1 MINIFSE
8 DTKFFSFRLRHEFIS
23 LKNSGLLYMS
33 ETSAISGQETIQES
47 FIKRINALQSDN
59 KSLAEELETTR
70 MEREEV
76 RAKLFES
83 LIANKK
89 YLREVERLKKEN
101 ILLKRM
107 PLFLATVVEMGSDYV
122 LLRQHGNNQEFITTA
137 PPELMGIIQTNSR
150 VAINN
155 SLTIVRVLDRS
166 VDVRAKVMELVEAP
180 DVSYEQVGGLES
192 QIQEIRE
199 TVELPL
205 TNPAIFKDIGIEP
218 PRGVLLYGL
227 PGTGKTMLAK
237 AVAHESRATFI
248 HMSGSELVHKFIGEG
263 AQLVRDIFQMA
274 REKAPS
280 IIFIDE
286 IDAVGSIRTHDGT
299 TGSAEVNRTMMQL
312 LAEMDGFR
320 TRGDI
325 KIIAATNRIDILD
338 PALLRPGRFDRII
351 EIPMPSAEGRLK
363 ILEIHSRKMKK
374 DEDVD
379 LTEIVKVTEEAS
391 GADLNAIVVEAGM
404 NALRRGASSVAKS
417 DFDVAI
423 RKVLG
428 DEVEGS
434 EEALRMF
441 S

>member
-1 MINIFSE
+1 
-8 DTKFFSFRLRHEFIS
+8 
-23 LKNSGLLYMS
+23 MS
-33 ETSAISGQETIQES
+33 ESTAVSGQDTIQES
-47 FIKRINALQSDN
+47 FVKRLAALENENRD
-59 KSLAEELETTR
+59 LAEELETTKV
-70 MEREEV
+70 EREEV

-101 ILLKRM
+101 LLLKRM
-107 PLFLATVVEMGSDYV
+107 PLFLATVVEMGEDYV

-137 PPELMGIIQTNSR
+137 PAELMEKIDANTR

-180 DVSYEQVGGLES
+180 DIAYDQVGGLEG

-205 TNPAIFKDIGIEP
+205 TNPKIFADIGIEP

-237 AVAHESRATFI
+237 AVAHESKATFI

-351 EIPMPSAEGRLK
+351 EIPMPSLEGRLK
-363 ILEIHSRKMKK
+363 ILQIHAAKMKR
-374 DEDVD
+374 EADVD
-379 LTEIVKVTEEAS
+379 LEEIAKATAEAS
-391 GADLNAIVVEAGM
+391 GADLKAIVIEAGM
-404 NALRRGASSVAKS
+404 NALRRNASIVGKA
-417 DFDVAI
+417 DFDVAVN
-423 RKVLG
+423 KVLG
-428 DEVEGS
+428 DEIEGS

>member
-1 MINIFSE
+1 
-8 DTKFFSFRLRHEFIS
+8 
-23 LKNSGLLYMS
+23 MS
-33 ETSAISGQETIQES
+33 ESTAFSGQDTIQES
-47 FIKRINALQSDN
+47 FSKRIAALESDT
-59 KSLAEELETTR
+59 KSLGEELETTR
-70 MEREEV
+70 VEREEV

-107 PLFLATVVEMGSDYV
+107 PLFLATVVEMGPDYV
-122 LLRQHGNNQEFITTA
+122 LLRQHGNNQEFITTVA
-137 PPELMGIIQTNSR
+137 TEMMEKLQPNSR

-155 SLTIVRVLDRS
+155 SLTIVRILDRS
-166 VDVRAKVMELVEAP
+166 VDVRAKVMELVELP
-180 DVSYEQVGGLES
+180 DVSYEQVGGLET

-205 TNPAIFKDIGIEP
+205 TNPEIFKDIGIEP

-237 AVAHESRATFI
+237 AVAHESKATFI

-351 EIPMPSAEGRLK
+351 EIPMPSMEGRLK
-363 ILEIHSRKMKK
+363 ILGIHSRKMRM
-374 DEDVD
+374 DGDID
-379 LTEIVKVTEEAS
+379 LAEIAKNTDEAS
-391 GADLNAIVVEAGM
+391 GADLKAIVVESGM
-404 NALRRGASSVAKS
+404 NALRRNATSVARD
-417 DFDVAI
+417 DFEKAI

>member
-1 MINIFSE
+1 
-8 DTKFFSFRLRHEFIS
+8 
-23 LKNSGLLYMS
+23 MS
-33 ETSAISGQETIQES
+33 ESTAFSGQDTIQES
-47 FIKRINALQSDN
+47 FLKRIAALESDS

-70 MEREEV
+70 VEREEV

-101 ILLKRM
+101 TLLKRM
-107 PLFLATVVEMGSDYV
+107 PLFLATVVEMGPDYV
-122 LLRQHGNNQEFITTA
+122 LLRQHGNNQEFITTVA
-137 PPELMGIIQTNSR
+137 AEMMEKLQPNSR

-155 SLTIVRVLDRS
+155 SLTIVRILDRS
-166 VDVRAKVMELVEAP
+166 VDVRAKVMELVELP
-180 DVSYEQVGGLES
+180 DVAYEQVGGLET

-205 TNPAIFKDIGIEP
+205 TNPDIFKDIGIEP

-237 AVAHESRATFI
+237 AVAHESKATFI

-351 EIPMPSAEGRLK
+351 EIPMPSMEGRLK
-363 ILEIHSRKMKK
+363 ILEIHSRKMKT

-379 LTEIVKVTEEAS
+379 LVEIAKTTDEAS
-391 GADLNAIVVEAGM
+391 GADLKAIVVEAGM
-404 NALRRGASSVAKS
+404 NALRRNATSVARD
-417 DFDVAI
+417 DFEKAI

>member
-1 MINIFSE
+1 
-8 DTKFFSFRLRHEFIS
+8 
-23 LKNSGLLYMS
+23 MS

-47 FIKRINALQSDN
+47 FVKRISALQSDN

-122 LLRQHGNNQEFITTA
+122 LLRQHGNNQEFITTV

-205 TNPAIFKDIGIEP
+205 TNPAIFKEIGIEP

-248 HMSGSELVHKFIGEG
+248 HMSGPELVHKFIGEG

-363 ILEIHSRKMKK
+363 ILEIHSQKMKK

-404 NALRRGASSVAKS
+404 NALRRGASSVGKS
-417 DFDVAI
+417 DFEVAI

>member
-1 MINIFSE
+1 
-8 DTKFFSFRLRHEFIS
+8 
-23 LKNSGLLYMS
+23 MS
-33 ETSAISGQETIQES
+33 ESTAISGQDTIQES
-47 FIKRINALQSDN
+47 ILKRITALESEN
-59 KSLAEELETTR
+59 KNLADELETTKV
-70 MEREEV
+70 EREEV

-107 PLFLATVVEMGSDYV
+107 PLFLATVVEMGEDYV

-137 PPELMGIIQTNSR
+137 PAELMEKILPNTR
-150 VAINN
+150 VAVNN
-155 SLTIVRVLDRS
+155 SLTIVRILDRS

-180 DVSYEQVGGLES
+180 DVSYDQVGGLES
-192 QIQEIRE
+192 QIQEIKE

-205 TNPAIFKDIGIEP
+205 TNPGLFEDIGIEP

-237 AVAHESRATFI
+237 AVAHESKATFI

-274 REKAPS
+274 REKSPS

-351 EIPMPSAEGRLK
+351 EIPMPSADGRLT
-363 ILEIHSRKMKK
+363 ILEIHAQKMRKGP
-374 DEDVD
+374 DVD
-379 LTEIVKVTEEAS
+379 LVEIARVTEEAS
-391 GADLNAIVVEAGM
+391 GADLKAIVVEAGM
-404 NALRRGASSVAKS
+404 NALRRNATSVS
-417 DFDVAI
+417 RDDFEKAV

-428 DEVEGS
+428 DEVQGP
-434 EEALRMF
+434 EEAMRMF

>member
-1 MINIFSE
+1 
-8 DTKFFSFRLRHEFIS
+8 
-23 LKNSGLLYMS
+23 MS
-33 ETSAISGQETIQES
+33 ESSAISGQDTIQES
-47 FIKRINALQSDN
+47 FAKRITALESEN
-59 KSLAEELETTR
+59 RSLSEELETTKV
-70 MEREEV
+70 EREEV

-89 YLREVERLKKEN
+89 YLRELERLKKEN
-101 ILLKRM
+101 LLLKRM
-107 PLFLATVVEMGSDYV
+107 PLFLATVVEIGNDYV

-137 PPELMGIIQTNSR
+137 PAELMEKLEVNAR

-155 SLTIVRVLDRS
+155 SLTIVRVLDHS
-166 VDVRAKVMELVEAP
+166 LDARAKVMELVEAP

-205 TNPAIFKDIGIEP
+205 TNPKIFEDIGIEP

-237 AVAHESRATFI
+237 AVAHESKATFI

-363 ILEIHSRKMKK
+363 ILQIHADKMRK
-374 DEDVD
+374 DPDVD
-379 LTEIVKVTEEAS
+379 LMEIAKITGEAS
-391 GADLNAIVVEAGM
+391 GADLKAIVVEAGM
-404 NALRRGASSVAKS
+404 NALRRNASSVNRS
-417 DFDVAI
+417 DFYSAI
-423 RKVLG
+423 NKVLG
-428 DEVEGS
+428 DEVQGS
-434 EEALRMF
+434 EENLRMF
-441 S
+441 T

>member
-1 MINIFSE
+1 
-8 DTKFFSFRLRHEFIS
+8 
-23 LKNSGLLYMS
+23 MS
-33 ETSAISGQETIQES
+33 ETSAISGQETIQVS
-47 FIKRINALQSDN
+47 FVKRINALQSDN
-59 KSLAEELETTR
+59 KNLAEELETTR

-137 PPELMGIIQTNSR
+137 PPELTGIIQTNSR

-166 VDVRAKVMELVEAP
+166 VDVRAKVMELIEAP
-180 DVSYEQVGGLES
+180 DVSYEQVGGLEI

-205 TNPAIFKDIGIEP
+205 TNPAIFKEIGIEP

-351 EIPMPSAEGRLK
+351 EIPMPSAVGRLK

-379 LTEIVKVTEEAS
+379 LMEIVKVTEEAS

-404 NALRRGASSVAKS
+404 NALRRGASSVGKS
-417 DFDVAI
+417 DFEVAI

>member
-1 MINIFSE
+1 
-8 DTKFFSFRLRHEFIS
+8 
-23 LKNSGLLYMS
+23 MS

-47 FIKRINALQSDN
+47 FLKRINALQSEN

-101 ILLKRM
+101 VLLKRM

-137 PPELMGIIQTNSR
+137 PPELMEMIQTNSR

-166 VDVRAKVMELVEAP
+166 VDVRAKVMELIEAP

-237 AVAHESRATFI
+237 AVAHESKATFI

-325 KIIAATNRIDILD
+325 KIIAATNRIHILD

-351 EIPMPSAEGRLK
+351 EIPMPSAVGRLK

-374 DEDVD
+374 DDDVD
-379 LTEIVKVTEEAS
+379 LMEIVKATEEAS

-404 NALRRGASSVAKS
+404 NALRKGASTVGKS
-417 DFDVAI
+417 DFEVAI
-423 RKVLG
+423 KKVLG
-428 DEVEGS
+428 DEIEGS

>member
-1 MINIFSE
+1 
-8 DTKFFSFRLRHEFIS
+8 
-23 LKNSGLLYMS
+23 MS
-33 ETSAISGQETIQES
+33 ESTAVSGQETIQES
-47 FIKRINALQSDN
+47 FLKRITALESET
-59 KSLAEELETTR
+59 KSLAEELETTKI
-70 MEREEV
+70 EREEV

-107 PLFLATVVEMGSDYV
+107 PLFLATVVEMGPDYV

-137 PPELMGIIQTNSR
+137 PPELMEMLNPNSR

-155 SLTIVRVLDRS
+155 SLTIVRILDRS
-166 VDVRAKVMELVEAP
+166 IDVRAKVMELVEAP

-205 TNPAIFKDIGIEP
+205 TNPGIFADIGIEP

-237 AVAHESRATFI
+237 AVAHESKATFI

-274 REKAPS
+274 REKAPA

-351 EIPMPSAEGRLK
+351 EIPMPSSEGRLK
-363 ILEIHSRKMKK
+363 ILEIHAKKMKME
-374 DEDVD
+374 EDVD
-379 LTEIVKVTEEAS
+379 LFEIAKTTEEAS
-391 GADLNAIVVEAGM
+391 GADLKAVVVEAGM
-404 NALRRGASSVAKS
+404 NALRRNATCASRE
-417 DFDVAI
+417 DFDMAI
-423 RKVLG
+423 GKVLG
-428 DEVEGS
+428 DEVDGS

>member
-1 MINIFSE
+1 
-8 DTKFFSFRLRHEFIS
+8 
-23 LKNSGLLYMS
+23 MS

-47 FIKRINALQSDN
+47 FVKRINALQSDN
-59 KSLAEELETTR
+59 KSLSEELETTR

-89 YLREVERLKKEN
+89 YLREAERLKKEN

-137 PPELMGIIQTNSR
+137 PPELLGMIQTNSR

-180 DVSYEQVGGLES
+180 DVSYDEVGGLEN

-205 TNPAIFKDIGIEP
+205 TNPGIFKDIGIEP

-351 EIPMPSAEGRLK
+351 EIPMPSIEGRLK
-363 ILEIHSRKMKK
+363 ILKIHSQKMKK

-379 LTEIVKVTEEAS
+379 LQEIVKATDEAS

-404 NALRRGASSVAKS
+404 NALRRGASSVSRS
-417 DFDVAI
+417 DFEVAI
-423 RKVLG
+423 EKVLG
-428 DEVEGS
+428 DEIEGS

>member
-1 MINIFSE
+1 
-8 DTKFFSFRLRHEFIS
+8 
-23 LKNSGLLYMS
+23 MS

-47 FIKRINALQSDN
+47 FVKRINALQSDN

-205 TNPAIFKDIGIEP
+205 TNPAIFKEIGIEP

-363 ILEIHSRKMKK
+363 ILEIHSQKMRK

-379 LTEIVKVTEEAS
+379 LMEIVKVTEEAS

>member
-1 MINIFSE
+1 
-8 DTKFFSFRLRHEFIS
+8 
-23 LKNSGLLYMS
+23 MS
-33 ETSAISGQETIQES
+33 ESSAISGQDTIQES
-47 FIKRINALQSDN
+47 FAKRITALESEN
-59 KSLAEELETTR
+59 KSLSEELETTKV
-70 MEREEV
+70 EREEV

-89 YLREVERLKKEN
+89 YLRELERLKKEN
-101 ILLKRM
+101 LLLKRM
-107 PLFLATVVEMGSDYV
+107 PLFLATVVEMGNDYV

-137 PPELMGIIQTNSR
+137 PAELMEKLEVNSR

-155 SLTIVRVLDRS
+155 SLTIVRVLDHS
-166 VDVRAKVMELVEAP
+166 LDARAKVMELVEAP

-205 TNPAIFKDIGIEP
+205 TNPKIFEDIGIEP

-237 AVAHESRATFI
+237 AVAHESKATFI

-351 EIPMPSAEGRLK
+351 EIPMPSVEGRLK
-363 ILEIHSRKMKK
+363 ILQIHAGKMRK
-374 DEDVD
+374 EPDVD
-379 LTEIVKVTEEAS
+379 LMEIAKITGEAS
-391 GADLNAIVVEAGM
+391 GADLKAIVVEAGM
-404 NALRRGASSVAKS
+404 NALRRNASSVNRT
-417 DFDVAI
+417 DFYSAI
-423 RKVLG
+423 NKVLG
-428 DEVEGS
+428 DEVQGS
-434 EEALRMF
+434 EENLRMF
-441 S
+441 T

>member
-1 MINIFSE
+1 
-8 DTKFFSFRLRHEFIS
+8 
-23 LKNSGLLYMS
+23 MS
-33 ETSAISGQETIQES
+33 ESTSAQDQETLQEY
-47 FIKRINALQSDN
+47 IAKRISALETEN
-59 KSLAEELETTR
+59 KNLADELETTKV
-70 MEREEV
+70 EREEV

-83 LIANKK
+83 LITNKK
-89 YLREVERLKKEN
+89 YMREVERLKKEN
-101 ILLKRM
+101 AILRRM
-107 PLFLATVVEMGSDYV
+107 PLFLATVVEMGDDYV

-137 PPELMGIIQTNSR
+137 PPELMPKLEPNTR

-155 SLTIVRVLDRS
+155 SLTIVRILDRC
-166 VDVRAKVMELVEAP
+166 VDARAKTMELIEAP
-180 DVSYEQVGGLES
+180 EVSYADIGGLEK
-192 QIQEIRE
+192 QIQEVRE

-205 TNPAIFKDIGIEP
+205 TQPEIFQEVGIEP

-227 PGTGKTMLAK
+227 PGTGKTLLAK
-237 AVAHESRATFI
+237 AVAHESMATFI

-274 REKAPS
+274 RDKAPS

-351 EIPMPSAEGRLK
+351 EIPMPSLEGRMK
-363 ILEIHSRKMKK
+363 ILNIHAGKMNKTP
-374 DEDVD
+374 DVD
-379 LTEIVKVTEEAS
+379 LDKIAKDTEEAS
-391 GADLNAIVVEAGM
+391 GADLKSIVVEAGM
-404 NALRRGASSVAKS
+404 NAIRRGATIVSGD
-417 DFDVAI
+417 DFKMAI
-423 RKVLG
+423 IKVLG
-428 DEVEGS
+428 DE
-434 EEALRMF
+434 EEKKATQGCAGMF

>member
-1 MINIFSE
+1 
-8 DTKFFSFRLRHEFIS
+8 
-23 LKNSGLLYMS
+23 MS
-33 ETSAISGQETIQES
+33 ESTSAQDQETIQEYVA
-47 FIKRINALQSDN
+47 KRISALETEN
-59 KSLAEELETTR
+59 KSLADELETTKV
-70 MEREEV
+70 EREEV

-83 LIANKK
+83 LITNKK
-89 YLREVERLKKEN
+89 YMREVERLKKEN
-101 ILLKRM
+101 AILRRM
-107 PLFLATVVEMGSDYV
+107 PLFLATVVEMGDDYV

-137 PPELMGIIQTNSR
+137 PPELMPKLEPNTR

-155 SLTIVRVLDRS
+155 SLTIVRILDRC
-166 VDVRAKVMELVEAP
+166 VDARAKTMELIEAP
-180 DVSYEQVGGLES
+180 EVSYADIGGLEK
-192 QIQEIRE
+192 QIQEVRE

-205 TNPAIFKDIGIEP
+205 TKPEIFQEVGIEP

-227 PGTGKTMLAK
+227 PGTGKTLLAK
-237 AVAHESRATFI
+237 AVAHESMATFI

-274 REKAPS
+274 RDKAPS

-351 EIPMPSAEGRLK
+351 EIPMPSLAGRMK
-363 ILEIHSRKMKK
+363 ILNIHAEKMKK
-374 DEDVD
+374 TPDVD
-379 LTEIVKVTEEAS
+379 LDKIAKDTEEAS
-391 GADLNAIVVEAGM
+391 GADLKSIVVEAGM
-404 NALRRGASSVAKS
+404 NAIRRGATIVSGD
-417 DFDVAI
+417 DFKMAI
-423 RKVLG
+423 NKVLG
-428 DEVEGS
+428 DEEEKKATEGC
-434 EEALRMF
+434 ARMF

>member
-1 MINIFSE
+1 
-8 DTKFFSFRLRHEFIS
+8 
-23 LKNSGLLYMS
+23 MS

-47 FIKRINALQSDN
+47 FVKRINALQSDN
-59 KSLAEELETTR
+59 KNLAEELETTR

-107 PLFLATVVEMGSDYV
+107 PLFLATVVEMGPDYV
-122 LLRQHGNNQEFITTA
+122 LLRQHGNNQEFITAA
-137 PPELMGIIQTNSR
+137 PPELMGIIQQNSR

-166 VDVRAKVMELVEAP
+166 VDVRAKVMELIEAP
-180 DVSYEQVGGLES
+180 DVTYEQVGGLES

-351 EIPMPSAEGRLK
+351 EIPMPSAVGRLK
-363 ILEIHSRKMKK
+363 ILEIHSQKMKK

-417 DFDVAI
+417 DFEVAI

>member
-1 MINIFSE
+1 
-8 DTKFFSFRLRHEFIS
+8 
-23 LKNSGLLYMS
+23 MS
-33 ETSAISGQETIQES
+33 ETSAISGHETIQES
-47 FIKRINALQSDN
+47 FVKRITALESDN

-83 LIANKK
+83 LIANKR

-101 ILLKRM
+101 AQLKRM
-107 PLFLATVVEMGSDYV
+107 PLFLATVVEIGPDYV
-122 LLRQHGNNQEFITTA
+122 LLRQHGNNQEFITTV
-137 PPELMGIIQTNSR
+137 PPELMEQMQPNSR
-150 VAINN
+150 VGINN

-180 DVSYEQVGGLES
+180 DVTYDQVGGLDS
-192 QIQEIRE
+192 QIQEVRE

-205 TNPAIFKDIGIEP
+205 TNPEIFQDIGIEP

-237 AVAHESRATFI
+237 AVAHESKATFI

-320 TRGDI
+320 SRGDI
-325 KIIAATNRIDILD
+325 KIVAATNRIDILD

-351 EIPMPSAEGRLK
+351 EIPMPSAEGRIK
-363 ILEIHSRKMKK
+363 ILEIHSRKMKM
-374 DEDVD
+374 EDDID
-379 LTEIVKVTEEAS
+379 LAEIARMTEEAS
-391 GADLNAIVVEAGM
+391 GADLKAIVVEAGM
-404 NALRRGASSVAKS
+404 NALRRGASRVSKA
-417 DFDVAI
+417 DFDRAI
-423 RKVLG
+423 AKVLG
-428 DEVEGS
+428 DEIQGS
-434 EEALRMF
+434 EDAMRMF

>member
-1 MINIFSE
+1 
-8 DTKFFSFRLRHEFIS
+8 
-23 LKNSGLLYMS
+23 MS
-33 ETSAISGQETIQES
+33 ESTAISGQDTIQES
-47 FIKRINALQSDN
+47 ILKRITALESEN
-59 KSLAEELETTR
+59 KNLADELETTKV
-70 MEREEV
+70 EREEV

-107 PLFLATVVEMGSDYV
+107 PLFLATVVEMGDDYV

-137 PPELMGIIQTNSR
+137 PAELMEKIMPNVR
-150 VAINN
+150 VAVNN
-155 SLTIVRVLDRS
+155 SLTIVRILDRS

-180 DVSYEQVGGLES
+180 DVSYDQVGGLEC
-192 QIQEIRE
+192 QIQEIKE

-205 TNPAIFKDIGIEP
+205 TNPGLFEDIGIEP

-237 AVAHESRATFI
+237 AVAHESKATFI

-325 KIIAATNRIDILD
+325 KIVAATNRIDILD

-363 ILEIHSRKMKK
+363 ILEIHAQKMRRAP
-374 DEDVD
+374 DVD
-379 LTEIVKVTEEAS
+379 LAEMARATEEAS
-391 GADLNAIVVEAGM
+391 GADLKAIVVEAGM
-404 NALRRGASSVAKS
+404 NALRRNATSVS
-417 DFDVAI
+417 NDDFEKAV

-428 DEVEGS
+428 DVVQGP
-434 EEALRMF
+434 EEAMRMF

>member
-1 MINIFSE
+1 
-8 DTKFFSFRLRHEFIS
+8 
-23 LKNSGLLYMS
+23 MS
-33 ETSAISGQETIQES
+33 ESTAISGQDTIQES
-47 FIKRINALQSDN
+47 ILKRITALESEN
-59 KSLAEELETTR
+59 KNLADELETTKV
-70 MEREEV
+70 EREEV

-107 PLFLATVVEMGSDYV
+107 PLFLATVVEMGEDYV

-137 PPELMGIIQTNSR
+137 PAELMEKILPNTR
-150 VAINN
+150 VAVNN
-155 SLTIVRVLDRS
+155 SLTIVRILNRS

-180 DVSYEQVGGLES
+180 DVSYDQVGGLES
-192 QIQEIRE
+192 QIQEIKE

-205 TNPAIFKDIGIEP
+205 TNPGLFEDIGIEP

-237 AVAHESRATFI
+237 AVAHESKATFI

-274 REKAPS
+274 REKSPS

-351 EIPMPSAEGRLK
+351 EIPMPSADGRLT
-363 ILEIHSRKMKK
+363 ILEIHAQKMRKGP
-374 DEDVD
+374 DVD
-379 LTEIVKVTEEAS
+379 LVEIAGATEEAS
-391 GADLNAIVVEAGM
+391 GADLKAIVVEAGM
-404 NALRRGASSVAKS
+404 NALRRNATSVS
-417 DFDVAI
+417 RDDFEKAV

-428 DEVEGS
+428 DAVQGP
-434 EEALRMF
+434 EEAMRMF

>member
-1 MINIFSE
+1 M
-8 DTKFFSFRLRHEFIS
+8 HEFIS

-47 FIKRINALQSDN
+47 FVKRISALQSDN

-137 PPELMGIIQTNSR
+137 PPELIGMIQTNSR

-205 TNPAIFKDIGIEP
+205 TNPAIFKEIGIEP

-237 AVAHESRATFI
+237 AVAHESKATFI

-351 EIPMPSAEGRLK
+351 EIPMPSAVGRLK

-379 LTEIVKVTEEAS
+379 LMEIVKVTEEAS

-404 NALRRGASSVAKS
+404 NALRRGASSVGKS
-417 DFDVAI
+417 DFEVAI
-423 RKVLG
+423 KKVLG
-428 DEVEGS
+428 DEIEGS

>member
-1 MINIFSE
+1 MVLILESW
-8 DTKFFSFRLRHEFIS
+8 DTNCQAWFYKHEKLRLI
-23 LKNSGLLYMS
+23 YMS
-33 ETSAISGQETIQES
+33 ESTAVSGQETIQES
-47 FIKRINALQSDN
+47 FLKRITALESET
-59 KSLAEELETTR
+59 KSLAEELETTKI
-70 MEREEV
+70 EREEV

-107 PLFLATVVEMGSDYV
+107 PLFLATVVEMGPDYV

-137 PPELMGIIQTNSR
+137 PAELMEMLHPNSR

-155 SLTIVRVLDRS
+155 SLTIVRILDRS
-166 VDVRAKVMELVEAP
+166 IDVRAKVMELVEAP

-205 TNPAIFKDIGIEP
+205 TNPGIFADIGIEP

-237 AVAHESRATFI
+237 AVAHESKATFI

-274 REKAPS
+274 REKAPA

-363 ILEIHSRKMKK
+363 ILEIHAKKMKME
-374 DEDVD
+374 EDVD
-379 LTEIVKVTEEAS
+379 LFEIAKMTDEAS
-391 GADLNAIVVEAGM
+391 GADLKAVVVEAGM
-404 NALRRGASSVAKS
+404 NALRRNATCASRE
-417 DFDVAI
+417 DFDMAI
-423 RKVLG
+423 GKVLG

>member
-1 MINIFSE
+1 
-8 DTKFFSFRLRHEFIS
+8 
-23 LKNSGLLYMS
+23 MS

-47 FIKRINALQSDN
+47 FVKRINALQSDN

-107 PLFLATVVEMGSDYV
+107 PLFLATVIEMGSDYV

-137 PPELMGIIQTNSR
+137 PPELMGMIQTNSR

-351 EIPMPSAEGRLK
+351 EIPMPSELGRLK
-363 ILEIHSRKMKK
+363 ILEIHSRKMKM

-379 LTEIVKVTEEAS
+379 LTEIVRTTEEAS

-404 NALRRGASSVAKS
+404 NALRRGASTVGRS
-417 DFDVAI
+417 DFEAAI

-428 DEVEGS
+428 DEIDGS

>member
-1 MINIFSE
+1 MINTFLKAKFSVYR
-8 DTKFFSFRLRHEFIS
+8 FRHEFIS
-23 LKNSGLLYMS
+23 EKNAGFLYMS

-47 FIKRINALQSDN
+47 FLKRISALQSEN

-101 ILLKRM
+101 VLLKRM

-122 LLRQHGNNQEFITTA
+122 LLRQHGNNQEFITTV
-137 PPELMGIIQTNSR
+137 PPELMEMIQTNSR

-166 VDVRAKVMELVEAP
+166 VDVRAKVMELIEAP

-237 AVAHESRATFI
+237 AVAHESKATFI

-351 EIPMPSAEGRLK
+351 EIPMPSAVGRLK

-374 DEDVD
+374 DDDVD
-379 LTEIVKVTEEAS
+379 LIEIVKATEEAS

-404 NALRRGASSVAKS
+404 NALRKGASTVGKS
-417 DFDVAI
+417 DFETAI
-423 RKVLG
+423 KKVLG
-428 DEVEGS
+428 DEIEGS

>member
-1 MINIFSE
+1 
-8 DTKFFSFRLRHEFIS
+8 
-23 LKNSGLLYMS
+23 MS
-33 ETSAISGQETIQES
+33 ESTAFSGQDTIQES
-47 FIKRINALQSDN
+47 FSKRIAALESDT

-70 MEREEV
+70 VEREEV

-107 PLFLATVVEMGSDYV
+107 PLFLATVVEMGPDYV
-122 LLRQHGNNQEFITTA
+122 LLRQHGNNQEFITTVA
-137 PPELMGIIQTNSR
+137 TEMMEKLQPNSR

-155 SLTIVRVLDRS
+155 SLTIVRILDRS
-166 VDVRAKVMELVEAP
+166 VDVRAKVMELVELP
-180 DVSYEQVGGLES
+180 DVSYEQVGGLET

-205 TNPAIFKDIGIEP
+205 TNPEIFKDIGIEP

-237 AVAHESRATFI
+237 AVAHESKATFI

-351 EIPMPSAEGRLK
+351 EIPMPSMEGRLK
-363 ILEIHSRKMKK
+363 ILQIHSRKMRM
-374 DEDVD
+374 DGDVD
-379 LTEIVKVTEEAS
+379 LAEIAKNTDEAS
-391 GADLNAIVVEAGM
+391 GADLKAIVVESGM
-404 NALRRGASSVAKS
+404 NALRRNATSVARD
-417 DFDVAI
+417 DFEKAI

-428 DEVEGS
+428 DEIEGS
-434 EEALRMF
+434 EESLRMF

>member
-1 MINIFSE
+1 
-8 DTKFFSFRLRHEFIS
+8 
-23 LKNSGLLYMS
+23 MS
-33 ETSAISGQETIQES
+33 ETSAIPGQDSIQES
-47 FIKRINALQSDN
+47 YIKRIAALQSDN
-59 KSLAEELETTR
+59 KSLTDELETTR

-89 YLREVERLKKEN
+89 YLRELERLRKEN
-101 ILLKRM
+101 LTLKRMPLYLRELERLRKENLTLKRM
-107 PLFLATVVEMGSDYV
+107 PLFLATVLEMGPDYV
-122 LLRQHGNNQEFITTA
+122 LLRQHGNNQEFITTV
-137 PPELMGIIQTNSR
+137 PEELQGDIQPNSR
-150 VAINN
+150 VAVNN

-166 VDVRAKVMELVEAP
+166 VDVRAKIMELVEAP
-180 DVSYEQVGGLES
+180 DLSYDQVGGLDS

-205 TNPAIFKDIGIEP
+205 TNPVIFQDIGIEP

-237 AVAHESRATFI
+237 AVAHESKATFI

-351 EIPMPSAEGRLK
+351 EIPMPSAEGRQK

-374 DEDVD
+374 EEDVD
-379 LTEIVKVTEEAS
+379 LIEIAKETEEAS
-391 GADLNAIVVEAGM
+391 GADIKAIVVEAGM
-404 NALRRGASSVAKS
+404 NALRRGASVVSRR
-417 DFDVAI
+417 DFDAAI

-428 DEVEGS
+428 DEVQGS